1 MAEGLEQAARAFQTE
16 ISPEAPRPRD
26 ESGRFSSAPAR
37 PEPMFEPRP
46 IEGDPLTGD
55 VRDGGEDARL
65 AAAERRVADGRAEEG
80 DVQSLQ
86 NRARPRDARRDDRH
100 QPADAQPERV
110 GEQEPSG
117 QDAEKPDGGQS
128 GERGEG
134 DAEGTPEQDA
144 DSWQISVNGKPV
156 EKLEVMVEGQ
166 PKEVTLEEA
175 IKGYVDGETY
185 NRRVAQVGEAVKVI
199 EGEYQKATQF
209 RDYYIQNLQHHEEE
223 YAALL
228 PREPDWDQLYAQDP
242 RAARQ
247 LQKDFVTAQNVVLSL
262 RQRRF
267 QETQAREQE
276 NARRTAEYARNGF
289 EIFKEKRRFVDNVA
303 MNNTLTKMRR
313 TAMEHYGFTEKE
325 VSEVYDPR
333 MLEVLFDASEHRSM
347 KANVPRPI
355 MPDKGRTLA
364 PGSARPIG
372 SAARRSID
380 DAQRK
385 LAKTGKLDDATAVF
399 MRLIQ

>member
-1 MAEGLEQAARAFQTE
+1 MAEGLEQAAQAFQTE

-26 ESGRFSSAPAR
+26 ESGRFSSATAR

-86 NRARPRDARRDDRH
+86 NRARPRDARGDDRH

-117 QDAEKPDGGQS
+117 QDAEKPDGGQP

-175 IKGYVDGETY
+175 IKGYVDGETM

-209 RDYYIQNLQHHEEE
+209 RDHYIQSLQNHEEE

-228 PREPDWDQLYAQDP
+228 PKEPNWDQLYAQDP
-242 RAARQ
+242 RAARE
-247 LQKDFVTAQNVVLSL
+247 LQKNFETAQNVLLGL
-262 RQRRF
+262 RQRRY
-267 QETQAREQE
+267 QEMQAREQE

-289 EIFKEKRRFVDNVA
+289 EEFKRNSRIAPDTL
-303 MNNTLTKMRR
+303 NNELMAMRR
-313 TAMEHYGFTEKE
+313 IGQEYGF
-325 VSEVYDPR
+325 SEQELSTVYDPR
-333 MLEVLFDASEHRSM
+333 MLAVLLDASLYRRALAV
-347 KANVPRPI
+347 KPRPVT
-355 MPDKGRTLA
+355 PDKGRTLA
-364 PGSARPIG
+364 PGAARPIG
-372 SAARRSID
+372 AAARRSID